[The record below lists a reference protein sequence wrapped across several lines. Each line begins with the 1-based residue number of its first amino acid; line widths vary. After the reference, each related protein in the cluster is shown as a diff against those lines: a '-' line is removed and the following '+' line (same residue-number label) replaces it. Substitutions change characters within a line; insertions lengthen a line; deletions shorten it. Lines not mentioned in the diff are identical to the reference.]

1 MRKLVIVQK
10 LMDATETCRE
20 GVARWGEGQCVKLA
34 GPSVNTEYIR
44 NV

>member
-10 LMDATETCRE
+10 LMAASETCRE
-20 GVARWGEGQCVKLA
+20 GVAQAGEGQCVKPA
-34 GPSVNTEYIR
+34 GPSVNTEYVR